1 MKKVLFA
8 FVVLLLAGCNK
19 SDDDNFSKE
28 IQVIRNYEPNSTIEK
43 KIDEPIKFVF
53 ELKNVNVKEES
64 LKFITTKSY
73 ILSQNSSTVK
83 GNFGRF
89 YEGENGDVVIDE
101 KEVMGT
107 DRGEGIIRN
116 QTLYITYVPKKEG
129 KHEINIGFK
138 RESPS
143 KEFYF
148 PYTRVCKK

>member
-1 MKKVLFA
+1 MKKILFA
-8 FVVLLLAGCNK
+8 IVVLLFAGCNK
-19 SDDDNFSKE
+19 SDDGNSSKE

-64 LKFITTKSY
+64 LKFFTTKSY
-73 ILSQNSSTVK
+73 ILSQNSSTDR
-83 GNFGRF
+83 GDFGRF

-143 KEFYF
+143 KDFYF
-148 PYTRVCKK
+148 PYAIVCKK

>member
-1 MKKVLFA
+1 MKKILFA

-19 SDDDNFSKE
+19 SDDDNSSKE

-53 ELKNVNVKEES
+53 ELKNINVKEES
-64 LKFITTKSY
+64 LKFFTTKSY
-73 ILSQNSSTVK
+73 ILSQNSSTDR
-83 GNFGRF
+83 GDFGRF

-148 PYTRVCKK
+148 PYTIVCKK

>member
-1 MKKVLFA
+1 MKKISLFT
-8 FVVLLLAGCNK
+8 FVVLLFASCNK
-19 SDDDNFSKE
+19 SEDNNSKTIE
-28 IQVIRNYEPNSTIEK
+28 VIRNYEPKATIEK
-43 KIDEPIKFVF
+43 KVDEPIKFIF

-73 ILSQNSSTVK
+73 ILSPGSSTDT
-83 GNFGRF
+83 GDFGKF

-143 KEFYF
+143 EEFYY
-148 PYTRVCKK
+148 PYTIVCKK

>member
-1 MKKVLFA
+1 MGVEEGAFSRELYMSVDQMKYMVS
-8 FVVLLLAGCNK
+8 AGMHIG
-19 SDDDNFSKE
+19 SHGYDHYWLGSLSKE
-28 IQVIRNYEPNSTIEK
+28 KQEVE
-43 KIDEPIKFVF
+43 IK
-53 ELKNVNVKEES
+53 ES

-148 PYTRVCKK
+148 PYTIVCKK